1 MKILFRLI
9 GKLLKY
15 AWRTI
20 NFVRQFIVN
29 IFFFAII
36 IAVIVAFNHQGH
48 QKPTPELTG
57 RNALTINLDGKLV
70 EQPRKISDITRLV
83 QKYLGAQLPQEIG
96 IHQLAHTI
104 EQAKSDPNINGIVLN
119 LNDLQHSGLS
129 KLQTVGQ
136 ALNDF
141 KTSGKPVIAIADNY
155 DQGQYFLA
163 SFATQIILNPAGA
176 VMIKGLSANELFYK
190 DALDKLGI
198 HMHVF
203 RVGIYK
209 SFVEPY
215 IRNNMSKP
223 AREDLTRWVG
233 KIWHDY
239 TEQVAKNRQIT
250 TEDVAPSGAELL
262 AKLKA
267 VDGNAAQYALN
278 NKLVDHLFTR
288 DETKQ
293 YLIHLFG
300 GDNHGDYNY
309 ITLNHYQPL
318 KPPLYQSLNSS
329 QPQIAVLNA
338 SGPIVSGSGTNG
350 VIASDDMIEA
360 LDKVQHDANIKAL
373 VLRVDSPGG
382 SAFAAEL
389 IRSKLASVQKAGKPV
404 IVSMGSTAASGGYW
418 ISSTSDHI
426 FAQSSTITG
435 SIGIFGMF
443 ATAEDGL
450 GKLGIHTD
458 GVATTDYATV
468 TPLAPLP
475 DDVAKILQ
483 LNVENGYHQFV
494 SLVEKGRHFKSFN
507 AVNKIAQGRIWTG
520 REAKS
525 IGLVDSIGGL
535 NSAIKYAAKK
545 VHLTHYAL
553 VHIDTSGSTPEHIVA
568 QILDSQAGQWLSST
582 LPWLPSLASIK
593 TQTPLVLL
601 KQDPKHL
608 FSYCS
613 LCRNPL

>member
-9 GKLLKY
+9 GKLLRY
-15 AWRTI
+15 TWRTI

-29 IFFFAII
+29 IFVFAIV
-36 IAVIVAFNHQGH
+36 IAVIVALNQGH
-48 QKPTPELTG
+48 KKPTPELTG

-70 EQPRKISDITRLV
+70 EQPREVSDITRFA
-83 QKYLGAQLPQEIG
+83 QKYVGAQLPEEIG

-119 LNDLQHSGLS
+119 LNDLQHSGFS

-136 ALNDF
+136 ALTDF
-141 KTSGKPVIAIADNY
+141 KSSGKPVVAIADNY

-163 SFATQIILNPAGA
+163 SFATQVIMNPAGS

-198 HMHVF
+198 HTHVF

-215 IRNNMSKP
+215 IRNNLSEP
-223 AREDLTRWVG
+223 ARDDLTRWVG

-239 TEQVAKNRQIT
+239 TVQVAKNRKIT
-250 TEDVAPSGAELL
+250 TDDVAPSGAELL
-262 AKLKA
+262 EKLKA
-267 VDGNAAQYALN
+267 VDGNAAQYALK
-278 NKLVDHLFTR
+278 NKLVDHLLTR
-288 DETKQ
+288 DETQQ

-309 ITLNHYQPL
+309 ITFNRYQTL
-318 KPPLYQSLNSS
+318 KTPLYHSLHTA

-338 SGPIVSGSGTNG
+338 SGPIVSGSGADG
-350 VIASDDMIEA
+350 VIASDDMLDA
-360 LDKVQHDANIKAL
+360 LDKVQHDSHIKAL

-389 IRSKLASVQKAGKPV
+389 IRSKLASVQKAGIPV

-443 ATAEDGL
+443 ATAEDTL

-475 DDVAKILQ
+475 DDVSKILQ

-494 SLVEKGRHFKSFN
+494 SLVEKGRHFKSFD
-507 AVNKIAQGRIWTG
+507 AVDKIAQGRIWTG

-545 VHLTHYAL
+545 VHLKNYAL
-553 VHIDTSGSTPEHIVA
+553 VHIDSTGHTPEHIVA
-568 QILDSQAGQWLSST
+568 RILDSQAGQWLSST

-613 LCRNPL
+613 ICRKPL